1 MNLRHIDDGVGK
13 LQFYYADQW
22 VLCPDCGTKGIVH
35 YRIKHSDSEETQCKK
50 HFIFTCSHCNRNL
63 DSSSP
68 QYNLEF
74 NAYYEITVHE
84 ACHFCGGSRLTAD
97 KKIINI
103 KNPQAFA
110 EAECSVCHKISK
122 LIVNSKNIYI
132 RKADRLAHTVFGL
145 QLCLVANT
153 RSGNIY
159 LHNLE
164 HLQELKSYVQ
174 AGLRERTQNTGNSS
188 YYSRLPAWIKS
199 ARNRKE
205 ILKALLRLE
214 QMATTIQP

>member
-1 MNLRHIDDGVGK
+1 MSLRHFDDGVDK

-22 VLCPDCGTKGIVH
+22 VFCPDCETKGIVH
-35 YRIKHSDSEETQCKK
+35 YQIKSTDSVGTLCGR
-50 HFIFTCSHCNRNL
+50 HFVFTCSHCNRHL
-63 DSSSP
+63 DSSSS

-74 NAYYEITVHE
+74 NAYYEITVNE

-103 KNPQAFA
+103 KNPQAFV

-122 LIVNSKNIYI
+122 LIVNSKNIYL
-132 RKADRLAHTVFGL
+132 RKADRLEYTVFGL
-145 QLCLVANT
+145 KLCLVANT
-153 RSGNIY
+153 RLGNIY
-159 LHNLE
+159 LHNPE
-164 HLQELKSYVQ
+164 HLQELKSYIQ
-174 AGLRERTQNTGNSS
+174 ADLRERTQNTGNSS